1 MACILKLPTEKSKG
15 VISFTNLEY
24 FYQIKN
30 IGYTKE
36 IIKKIKDN
44 WIICYHPNWEDKKF
58 QANSIFDAVICHK
71 LQFNFTDKNCKIP
84 IIDTASPRMAPS
96 YFKIDENKTWDF
108 FHVSKYEPQ
117 KNIEGFFKVIKSA
130 LKLRQNLT
138 GILLISVKTKELKKI
153 RNLYHYYFTDKE
165 RENFE
170 LITLS
175 YDLPF
180 PLSKKILA
188 HFYNASKVT
197 LNTHLNEPG
206 GRVVGYAL
214 AAGLPVVG
222 FEDLTRL
229 VSKEFRKEPFFFASD
244 DQNELANLLIKS
256 INYVEFEYDQK
267 LHKKTSNMFSE
278 IEQSVFLKNQLAAK
292 FNLDNDDWFLDNL
305 DLRLSSH
312 FSTRK
317 SANDY
322 EQSVLSLVLFLFDK
336 KRFSLVN
343 FTDNFL
349 NLETYLINH
358 IQKNFLKT
366 PFYIRLLDFFIT
378 RFMSIGYVS
387 EIKTILVIILKTIL
401 PKFIIN
407 IIKKYLV

>member
-1 MACILKLPTEKSKG
+1 MACILKLPSKKSKG

-24 FYQIKN
+24 LYQIKY
-30 IGYTKE
+30 IRHTRK
-36 IIKKIKDN
+36 IIEKIKNN

-58 QANSIFDAVICHK
+58 QANNIFDAVICHK
-71 LQFNFTDKNCKIP
+71 QQFNFTDKNYKIP
-84 IIDTASPRMAPS
+84 IIDTTSNRMAPS

-108 FHVSKYEPQ
+108 FHVSKYDPQ

-130 LKLRQNLT
+130 LRLRQNLT
-138 GILLISVKTKELKKI
+138 GILLISVKPKELKKI
-153 RNLYHYYFTDKE
+153 RNLYHNYFTEKE

-170 LITLS
+170 LITLT

-206 GRVVGYAL
+206 GKVVGYSL

-222 FEDLTRL
+222 FKELTQM
-229 VSKEFRKEPFFFASD
+229 VSKELRKEPFFFTSD

-267 LHKKTSNMFSE
+267 LHKKTSNIFSE
-278 IEQSVFLKNQLAAK
+278 IEQSVFLKNELVAK
-292 FNLDNDDWFLDNL
+292 FKLDNNGWFLDNL
-305 DLRLSSH
+305 DLRLSKH
-312 FSTRK
+312 FSATK
-317 SANDY
+317 NTNEY
-322 EQSVLSLVLFLFDK
+322 EQSVLSLVLFLLDK
-336 KRFSLVN
+336 KRFSLIN
-343 FTDNFL
+343 FTGDFL

-358 IQKNFLKT
+358 IQKNVFNM
-366 PFYIRLLDFFIT
+366 PFYIRLLDFFIS
-378 RFMSIGYVS
+378 RFMVIGYVFK
-387 EIKTILVIILKTIL
+387 IKTSLVIILKIIL